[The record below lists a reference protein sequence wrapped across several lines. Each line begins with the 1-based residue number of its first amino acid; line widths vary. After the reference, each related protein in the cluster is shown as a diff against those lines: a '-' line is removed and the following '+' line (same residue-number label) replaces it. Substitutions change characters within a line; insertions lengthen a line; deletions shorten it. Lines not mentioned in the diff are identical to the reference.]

1 MRFFKMFASE
11 DEKKEIEER
20 FYQFLRMFRSITD
33 NLELRNMGKNNSK
46 ILTLQS
52 EIQPLDNSTDVF
64 MMIVFTFYRIRSRGN
79 VLNILRMADS
89 VHNDTEFSSFEH
101 ELQTI
106 LDGIEDSCELVIN
119 RMEDELRI
127 TSDEVSSEP
136 MNLLVDFKVQV
147 ETIRYELESREV

>member
-1 MRFFKMFASE
+1 MFASE

-79 VLNILRMADS
+79 VLSILRMADS
-89 VHNDTEFSSFEH
+89 VHDDTGFASSEH
-101 ELQTI
+101 ELQNI

-119 RMEDELRI
+119 RMGDELRI

-136 MNLLVDFKVQV
+136 MNLLIDFKVHI
-147 ETIRYELESREV
+147 ETIRYELESKEISTD

>member
-89 VHNDTEFSSFEH
+89 VHDDIEFSSFEH